1 MSSQLIQFYRML
13 VYVSNESRFM
23 IFVHFIMHFFL
34 GSELTGGIGPGELTR
49 SNWNTHTRT
58 RTLSHT
64 HTHTRTL
71 SLTHTHTHT
80 LTHTHTHT
88 HTHQEKLFT
97 KIKSINKV
105 LLVCLFLG

>member
-1 MSSQLIQFYRML
+1 MSRQLIQFYRML

-23 IFVHFIMHFFL
+23 IFVHFIMHFLL

-49 SNWNTHTRT
+49 SNWNTRT

-64 HTHTRTL
+64 HTHTHAHSLSHSRT
-71 SLTHTHTHT
+71 HA
-80 LTHTHTHT
+80 HTHT

>member
-71 SLTHTHTHT
+71 SLSHTHTHTHA
-80 LTHTHTHT
+80 HTHTHT
-88 HTHQEKLFT
+88 HTSREIVYK
-97 KIKSINKV
+97 NKKY
-105 LLVCLFLG
+105 